1 MSSSAMVPPLS
12 DAVTSV
18 PRKTS
23 RTAGSAST
31 VAGSPSPTKEPPARQ
46 ISRLTTGVS
55 ARTTCSIQ
63 ITATPSALT
72 PRTISTSWATSGS
85 VRPPATSSSSS
96 SLGPDARAR
105 ASSSRLRWSRP
116 SRGPVR
122 LAGHP
127 GPLQRL
133 RRGDVAGALPKAG
146 PLLRG
151 DEDVLEHG
159 HIGERPRHLVGA
171 PDAEPAPRRRVQL
184 GDLAPGEGDL
194 PGARGQIAG
203 DEAEQA
209 GLAGSVRPHDPD
221 GVPGPDLER
230 EVLGYDDTAEA
241 FRHAIQLEQRVCHP
255 VRCWSARG
263 FR

>member
-85 VRPPATSSSSS
+85 VRPPATSSS
-96 SLGPDARAR
+96 G
-105 ASSSRLRWSRP
+105 
-116 SRGPVR
+116 GPVR

-133 RRGDVAGALPKAG
+133 RRGHVAGALPKAG

-184 GDLAPGEGDL
+184 GDRAPGEGDL